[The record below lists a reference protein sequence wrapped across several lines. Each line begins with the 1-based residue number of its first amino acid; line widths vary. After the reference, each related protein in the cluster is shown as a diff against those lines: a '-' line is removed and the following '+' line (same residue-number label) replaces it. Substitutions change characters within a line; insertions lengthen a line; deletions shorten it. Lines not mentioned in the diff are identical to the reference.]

1 MTVPLGI
8 VIYSLYDEGNAT
20 GAAAVYV
27 LTYVLT
33 VIVTF
38 IIIFIL
44 NLLSRKLPKGT
55 LTWQL

>member
-20 GAAAVYV
+20 GAAAVS
-27 LTYVLT
+27 VLT

-38 IIIFIL
+38 IITFIL
-44 NLLSRKLPKGT
+44 NLLSKKLPKGT